1 MNRELAS
8 ILNKPNPE
16 YARPNNDLEYYN
28 YMAGPSE
35 SNFGTTHAVVATSN
49 GDVVSVTSTIND
61 YFGSGLLSSSTGV
74 ILNDQ
79 MDDFYVP
86 IKGEDRFPYN
96 HVQGGKR
103 PLSSVT
109 PAIMTDSNGN
119 LRLALGASGGR
130 RIPPAV
136 GQVGTTPK

>member
-1 MNRELAS
+1 MNKSQDL
-8 ILNKPNPE
+8 E
-16 YARPNNDLEYYN
+16 YAHNETDLGYYN

-35 SNFGTTHAVVATSN
+35 SNYGTTHVVVTTYN
-49 GDVVSVTSTIND
+49 GDVVTVTSTIND
-61 YFGSGLLSSSTGV
+61 YFGSGFLSCLTGV

-86 IKGEDRFPYN
+86 SNSSENRFHYN
-96 HVQGGKR
+96 HVEGGKR
-103 PLSSVT
+103 PLSSAT

-130 RIPPAV
+130 KIPPAV
-136 GQVGTTPK
+136 GQVGTSPK

>member
-1 MNRELAS
+1 M
-8 ILNKPNPE
+8 NKPNPE
-16 YARPNNDLEYYN
+16 YAHPETDLEYYN

-35 SNFGTTHAVVATSN
+35 SKFGTTHVVVTTSN
-49 GDVVSVTSTIND
+49 GDVVTVTSTIND
-61 YFGSGLLSSSTGV
+61 YFGSGFLSSSTGV

-86 IKGEDRFPYN
+86 IKGENRFPYN
-96 HVQGGKR
+96 HVEGGKR
-103 PLSSVT
+103 PLSSAT

-130 RIPPAV
+130 KIPPAV
-136 GQVGTTPK
+136 GQVGITLK